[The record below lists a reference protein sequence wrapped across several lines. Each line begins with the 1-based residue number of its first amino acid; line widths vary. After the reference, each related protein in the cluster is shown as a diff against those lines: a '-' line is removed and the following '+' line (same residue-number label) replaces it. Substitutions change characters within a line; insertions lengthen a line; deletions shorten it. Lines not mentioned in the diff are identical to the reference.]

1 MNALRACGRQNDLF
15 WAVDC
20 QYLRA
25 RWSES
30 VGVRLSDV
38 PEDDQKGV
46 PALNVAHAPM
56 LRCCMRANQ
65 TAKGA
70 IWRRWGSTAYRAP
83 TGRRRQNESCAG
95 KRIEICK
102 KIEKKNGGKR
112 NRNSKGHRSMA
123 TSKKRGREICQS
135 RCDLRTN
142 AAVRHVKRMIRLAD
156 GARKHINI

>member
-1 MNALRACGRQNDLF
+1 M
-15 WAVDC
+15 
-20 QYLRA
+20 RA
-25 RWSES
+25 RWPES
-30 VGVRLSDV
+30 VGSAFIRCAGGQS
-38 PEDDQKGV
+38 KRC
-46 PALNVAHAPM
+46 PALNVTHAPM

-95 KRIEICK
+95 KRIETCK
-102 KIEKKNGGKR
+102 KIEKNGGKR
-112 NRNSKGHRSMA
+112 NRNSKGHRSM
-123 TSKKRGREICQS
+123 TMSKKRGREICQG

-142 AAVRHVKRMIRLAD
+142 AAVRHVKRMIRLAE

>member
-1 MNALRACGRQNDLF
+1 MCAVWRSGKRGGGAFIRCARGRSKRCSCIECGAC
-15 WAVDC
+15 A
-20 QYLRA
+20 YA
-25 RWSES
+25 
-30 VGVRLSDV
+30 
-38 PEDDQKGV
+38 
-46 PALNVAHAPM
+46 
-56 LRCCMRANQ
+56 RCCMRANQ

-95 KRIEICK
+95 KRIDTCK

-142 AAVRHVKRMIRLAD
+142 AAVRHVKRMIRSAE
-156 GARKHINI
+156 GARKHANIKITEQEMMGEV

>member
-1 MNALRACGRQNDLF
+1 MLYFGRSTVNMRLHDGRKAL
-15 WAVDC
+15 
-20 QYLRA
+20 
-25 RWSES
+25 
-30 VGVRLSDV
+30 GVRLLDV

-46 PALNVAHAPM
+46 PALNVTYAPM

-65 TAKGA
+65 NAKGA
-70 IWRRWGSTAYRAP
+70 IWRSRGSTAYRAP

-95 KRIEICK
+95 KRIETCK
-102 KIEKKNGGKR
+102 KIEKKNDGKR

-123 TSKKRGREICQS
+123 TRKERGREICQS

-156 GARKHINI
+156 GVRKHINI

>member
-1 MNALRACGRQNDLF
+1 M
-15 WAVDC
+15 WAAKC
-20 QYLRA
+20 FIL
-25 RWSES
+25 
-30 VGVRLSDV
+30 GGRLSICACTMVGKRGSAFIRCARGRSKRCFCIECD
-38 PEDDQKGV
+38 
-46 PALNVAHAPM
+46 ARAYA
-56 LRCCMRANQ
+56 RCCMRENQ

-83 TGRRRQNESCAG
+83 TGHRRLIESCAG
-95 KRIEICK
+95 KRIETCK